1 MRIRGKNARRVIFG
15 AGAVLLAVGVVLVPK
30 AGATGETRTLSLYEI
45 HTKESLTVTYKRNG
59 QFDEEALKKLNHFM
73 RDWRAN
79 QETQMDREL
88 IDLIWTLHE
97 TLGSKQPV
105 QLVSGYRSPATN
117 AKLRKAGGGQAK
129 MSQHMLGKASDL
141 HFPDVP
147 VKRLRASALIQEVG
161 GVGYYPTSGLPF
173 VHVDTGRVR
182 MWPRMPRLELAAL
195 FPSGRTGYI
204 PADGRPITPS
214 DYKLALAKGLVSNT
228 MVASVTAPLP
238 TPKPQIASASASQS
252 PLESPQPILASYTPN
267 QPAAPM
273 ALAPADDPV
282 SPHFAYASAGGFS
295 LPQAPRLLPQPH
307 QAKVPSYEAPTYEN
321 AQVVGAPEMDDDHPD
336 ELSYVPFETA
346 SLMTDT
352 SVARSQT
359 ITPLVHPEQ
368 GNLDYMFED
377 MDRPTDFKL
386 RASSG
391 YRGLASAQKFSGDA
405 VKSLYAEMEAPAP
418 TRLARR

>member
-1 MRIRGKNARRVIFG
+1 MRIRGSSARRAMLG
-15 AGAVLLAVGVVLVPK
+15 AAAVLLAVGTAMASK
-30 AGATGETRTLSLYEI
+30 ASATGETRTLSLYEI

-59 QFDEEALKKLNHFM
+59 QYDEEALKKLNHFM

-79 QETQMDREL
+79 EETQMDREL

-105 QLVSGYRSPATN
+105 HLVSGYRSPATN
-117 AKLRKAGGGQAK
+117 AKLRRAGGGQAK
-129 MSQHMLGKASDL
+129 KSQHMLGKASDL

-173 VHVDTGRVR
+173 VHVDTGNVR

-195 FPSGRTGYI
+195 FPSGKTGYI
-204 PADGRPITPS
+204 PSDGRPITPA
-214 DYKLALAKGLVSNT
+214 DYKLALAKGLVSQT
-228 MVASVTAPLP
+228 MVASLAPMP
-238 TPKPQIASASASQS
+238 TPKPRATTSPSETVS

-273 ALAPADDPV
+273 ALAPPEAQP
-282 SPHFAYASAGGFS
+282 PAAPRFAYASAGGFA
-295 LPQAPRLLPQPH
+295 LPQAPRLLPKAAQP
-307 QAKVPSYEAPTYEN
+307 KVPAYEN
-321 AQVVGAPEMDDDHPD
+321 AQVVGAPEADDDHPD

-352 SVARSQT
+352 SVADNRE
-359 ITPLVHPEQ
+359 IAPLVHPEQ
-368 GNLDYMFED
+368 GNLDYLFDD
-377 MDRPTDFKL
+377 MDRPTAFKL
-386 RASSG
+386 RSSSG